1 MDIASFKDS
10 PIGHLVP
17 ISGLDPRLNR
27 EFNHWAFVPK
37 ALPEDL
43 SLRSE
48 THSLVAMASREI
60 GRLQSAFEQLPR
72 PEILL
77 QTSLKREAQS
87 TSALEGTY
95 APLESIFEG
104 EFLPEAETP
113 SDVREILNYIK
124 AANLGIERVKEKP
137 IHINLLSELQGLIVD
152 KTPGG
157 QSSKG
162 QVRTTPVIIGD
173 HNEPVEKA
181 RFVPPPAGEI
191 LNAGYSDW
199 EKWINREHS
208 FSHLIVIALSHYQ
221 FEALHPYN
229 DGNGRLGRLVISLQ
243 FATLDLLT
251 PPILNLSAWF
261 NDHKIEYKNQLLH
274 LSQTGDFDAWVAF
287 FARAVIE
294 QVKLEIQR
302 IKALL
307 GFRDEMFTQIKSS
320 GARGMITEMPETILA
335 TPYFTVQRIADK
347 HQVSY
352 PAASSVISKL
362 VDLGFL
368 REITGKSYG
377 KLFICNEVLN
387 ILNS

>member
-1 MDIASFKDS
+1 MDIGSFKAS
-10 PIGHLVP
+10 PIGHLMP
-17 ISGLDPRLNR
+17 ISGYDPRLKR
-27 EFNHWAFVPK
+27 EFNHWAFIPS
-37 ALPEDL
+37 ALPDDV
-43 SLRSE
+43 SLTTQ
-48 THSLVAMASREI
+48 THSLVASAFREM

-72 PEILL
+72 PEILI

-104 EFLPEAETP
+104 EFLPETETP

-124 AANLGIERVKEKP
+124 AANYGIERVSEQP
-137 IHINLLSELQGLIVD
+137 IHINLLSELQGLIVE
-152 KTPGG
+152 KTIGG

-191 LNAGYSDW
+191 LNTGYSDW
-199 EKWINREHS
+199 EKWINAEHP
-208 FSHLIVIALSHYQ
+208 FSHLIMIALSHYQ
-221 FEALHPYN
+221 FETLHPYN

-243 FATLDLLT
+243 FATLDLLN

-261 NDHKIEYKNQLLH
+261 NDRKEEYKDQLLY
-274 LSQTGDFDAWVAF
+274 LSQSGNFDAWIAF
-287 FARAVIE
+287 FAKAVIE
-294 QVKLEIQR
+294 QVNSEIQR
-302 IKALL
+302 IKALI
-307 GFRDEMFTQIKSS
+307 GFRNEMLAQIKSS
-320 GARGMITEMPETILA
+320 GARGMITEMPESILA
-335 TPYFTVQRIADK
+335 APYFTIQRIADK
-347 HQVSY
+347 HHVSF
-352 PAASSVISKL
+352 PAASSAITKL
-362 VDLGFL
+362 VELGFL

-377 KLFICNEVLN
+377 KLFICTKVLD

>member
-1 MDIASFKDS
+1 MS
-10 PIGHLVP
+10 
-17 ISGLDPRLNR
+17 ISGFDPRLKR
-27 EFNHWAFVPK
+27 EFNHWAFVPM

-43 SLRSE
+43 SLKTE
-48 THSLVAMASREI
+48 THSLVASASREM

-104 EFLPEAETP
+104 EFLPETETP

-124 AANLGIERVKEKP
+124 AANLGIERVKGKP
-137 IHINLLSELQGLIVD
+137 IHINLLSELQGLIVE
-152 KTPGG
+152 KTLGG
-157 QSSKG
+157 QSSQG

-199 EKWINREHS
+199 EKWINAEHP
-208 FSHLIVIALSHYQ
+208 FSHLIMIALSHYQ
-221 FEALHPYN
+221 FETLHPYN
-229 DGNGRLGRLVISLQ
+229 DGNGRLGRLIISLQ
-243 FATLDLLT
+243 FATLDLLN

-261 NDHKIEYKNQLLH
+261 NDHKDEYKDQLLN
-274 LSQTGDFDAWVAF
+274 LSQTGDFDAWVDF
-287 FARAVIE
+287 FAKAVIE
-294 QVKLEIQR
+294 QVKSEIQR
-302 IKALL
+302 IKSLL
-307 GFRDEMFTQIKSS
+307 RFRNEMLTQIKNS

-335 TPYFTVQRIADK
+335 TPYMTIQRIADK
-347 HQVSY
+347 HQVSF
-352 PAASSVISKL
+352 PAASSAITKL
-362 VDLGFL
+362 VELGLL

-377 KLFICNEVLN
+377 KLFICTKVLD
-387 ILNS
+387 ILNY

>member
-1 MDIASFKDS
+1 MDIASFKKS
-10 PIGHLVP
+10 PIGHLVS
-17 ISGLDPRLNR
+17 ISGFDPRLKR
-27 EFNHWAFVPK
+27 EFNHWAFVPM

-43 SLRSE
+43 SLKTE
-48 THSLVAMASREI
+48 THSLVASASREM

-104 EFLPEAETP
+104 EFLPETETP

-124 AANLGIERVKEKP
+124 AANLGIERVKGKP
-137 IHINLLSELQGLIVD
+137 IHINLLSELQGLIVE
-152 KTPGG
+152 KTLGG
-157 QSSKG
+157 QSSQG

-199 EKWINREHS
+199 EKWINAEHP
-208 FSHLIVIALSHYQ
+208 FSHLIMIALSHYQ
-221 FEALHPYN
+221 FETLHPYN
-229 DGNGRLGRLVISLQ
+229 DGNGRLGRLIISLQ
-243 FATLDLLT
+243 FATLDLLN

-261 NDHKIEYKNQLLH
+261 NDHKDEYKDQLLN
-274 LSQTGDFDAWVAF
+274 LSQTGDFDAWVDF
-287 FARAVIE
+287 FAKAVIE
-294 QVKLEIQR
+294 QVKSEIQR
-302 IKALL
+302 IKSLL
-307 GFRDEMFTQIKSS
+307 RFRNEMLTQIKNS

-335 TPYFTVQRIADK
+335 TPYMTIQRIADK
-347 HQVSY
+347 HQVSF
-352 PAASSVISKL
+352 PAASSAITKL
-362 VDLGFL
+362 VELGLL

-377 KLFICNEVLN
+377 KLFICTKVLD
-387 ILNS
+387 ILNY